1 MHDVKRKPNSPG
13 HCGAVATATALAN
26 PNDNS
31 PKDFSAGHGNQTTK
45 STGLRSSSPV
55 TPGFSLTSTVRNFQA
70 RIPVI
75 TGEAHY
81 KGTLNV
87 EGVIAGQLG
96 GNGGNLGIRQKS
108 TAMPQAAP
116 ELLGA
121 ISFQDMVRV
130 NGHIAGTVHSEIG
143 TLLIDVSAIVNAD
156 VDVAVALIHGTV
168 MGDIVAHQRVELGSS
183 AKVYG
188 NIWTRSIEIKPGAIF
203 EGICTMLTEERI
215 TG

>member
-1 MHDVKRKPNSPG
+1 M
-13 HCGAVATATALAN
+13 
-26 PNDNS
+26 
-31 PKDFSAGHGNQTTK
+31 
-45 STGLRSSSPV
+45 
-55 TPGFSLTSTVRNFQA
+55 
-70 RIPVI
+70 I

-130 NGHIAGTVHSEIG
+130 NVHIAGTVHSEIG
-143 TLLIDVSAIVNAD
+143 TLL
-156 VDVAVALIHGTV
+156 V
-168 MGDIVAHQRVELGSS
+168 M
-183 AKVYG
+183 
-188 NIWTRSIEIKPGAIF
+188 
-203 EGICTMLTEERI
+203 
-215 TG
+215 

>member
-13 HCGAVATATALAN
+13 HWGTVATARALAN

-31 PKDFSAGHGNQTTK
+31 PKDFSAVRGNQTTK
-45 STGLRSSSPV
+45 STDVRPSLPV
-55 TPGFSLTSTVRNFQA
+55 TRGFPATATVKNCHT

-96 GNGGNLGIRQKS
+96 GNGGSLGVRQKS
-108 TAMPQAAP
+108 SAMPHGAP
-116 ELLGA
+116 ELSGA
-121 ISFQDMVRV
+121 ISFQDLVRV
-130 NGHIAGTVHSEIG
+130 NGHIAGTVHSEMG
-143 TLLIDVSAIVNAD
+143 TLLVDVSAIVNAD
-156 VDVAVALIHGTV
+156 VDVAVALINGTV

-183 AKVYG
+183 AKIYG